1 MCAVASATSGAV
13 QFRLVILLS
22 MGCTWS
28 SVAYVQSFPRWGA
41 YLSDAFGE
49 LAVMPVY
56 FESDGMCY
64 RLRQR

>member
-1 MCAVASATSGAV
+1 
-13 QFRLVILLS
+13 